1 MQYEYKVIPAPA
13 KPRKT
18 PGVKGAEA
26 KFAVGIEAAMNEY
39 AADGWEYLRADIL
52 PSEER
57 RGFRS
62 SQTVYRTVLVFRR
75 AFGAQMTG
83 FDDTEAPAV
92 YAAAP
97 PPHDTPVEAA
107 SEYAPQPEPQPEPYT
122 APEPQ
127 PMAQPAAQT
136 EPTYEEAR
144 EAERRAR
151 FSLVGPARR
160 ADDTGAPPLS
170 APHVRGDDSGG
181 PDGRQ

>member
-1 MQYEYKVIPAPA
+1 MQYEYKVVPAPA

-18 PGVKGAEA
+18 PKIKGAEA
-26 KFAVGIEAAMNEY
+26 KFAYGIEATMNEY
-39 AADGWEYLRADIL
+39 AADGWEYQRADIL

-62 SQTVYRTVLVFRR
+62 TQTVYRTVLVFRR
-75 AFGAQMTG
+75 AIAVHAVDHGH
-83 FDDTEAPAV
+83 TEAAA

-97 PPHDTPVEAA
+97 QPQPEVAPEMQPEPRA
-107 SEYAPQPEPQPEPYT
+107 EYHPEPQPEYHPEP
-122 APEPQ
+122 APEHPQ
-127 PMAQPAAQT
+127 EHPQ

-160 ADDTGAPPLS
+160 GEDSSAPPLS
-170 APHVRGDDSGG
+170 APHVHGDDMGGSGNR
-181 PDGRQ
+181 D